1 MFSNQRDDATV
12 IDSPGAEGIDTDR
25 CGFGNSDRVRNLYF
39 ATFSN
44 ARGDNILGHVTCGV
58 SCRAVNL
65 GRVLAREGAAAVTR
79 HTTIG
84 VNDNFT
90 ARQSGVTH
98 RPANHE
104 PAGWIDVDIF
114 VFTLGKPVF
123 RQYRFED
130 GFYNRLAQSV
140 EAYLFF
146 VLGRQNYRFNTD
158 GFVILVT
165 QRDLALCVGQ

>member
-1 MFSNQRDDATV
+1 MAVSSSRLIHWLHQVEHGNQTFGAEVKMFPDQRDDATV

-44 ARGDNILGHVTCGV
+44 ARGDYILGHVTCGV

-79 HTTIG
+79 HATIG

-90 ARQSGVTH
+90 AS
-98 RPANHE
+98 PASPTGPPITN
-104 PAGWIDVDIF
+104 
-114 VFTLGKPVF
+114 LPV
-123 RQYRFED
+123 
-130 GFYNRLAQSV
+130 GL
-140 EAYLFF
+140 
-146 VLGRQNYRFNTD
+146 T
-158 GFVILVT
+158 
-165 QRDLALCVGQ
+165 